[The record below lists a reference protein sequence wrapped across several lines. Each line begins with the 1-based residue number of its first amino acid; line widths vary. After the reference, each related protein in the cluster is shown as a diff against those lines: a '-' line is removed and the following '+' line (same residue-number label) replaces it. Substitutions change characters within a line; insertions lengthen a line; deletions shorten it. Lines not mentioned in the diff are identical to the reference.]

1 MSSQGQRRGVNPE
14 FGAVAESS
22 NPYTIAKSFGAVDYT
37 ANRAGEFIAQHNR
50 TPTTTADSEVVDIVE
65 GLAQNKASSSV
76 GDNEPHNNI
85 PPSYGIYIWK
95 RVE

>member
-1 MSSQGQRRGVNPE
+1 VLWQKALILILLLNHL
-14 FGAVAESS
+14 AL
-22 NPYTIAKSFGAVDYT
+22 
-37 ANRAGEFIAQHNR
+37 AGEFLAQHNK
-50 TPTTTADSEVVDIVE
+50 TQTTTADREVVDIVE
-65 GLAQNKASSSV
+65 GLAQNRATNFV